1 MYTLTSVSEAEF
13 DTLADIWE
21 ASVRATH
28 DFLAEED
35 FQFFRGMV
43 RSGIF
48 REVTITGLRDAS
60 GQLLGFSGTHGTSLE
75 MLFLR
80 PDIRG
85 KGAGKLLLLHA
96 IENQGITHVDVNE
109 QNPLALGFYR
119 HFGFDV
125 VRRSEVDG
133 TGKPYPILHLVR

>member
-28 DFLAEED
+28 GFLAAGD
-35 FQFFRGMV
+35 FQFFREMV

-48 REVTITGLRDAS
+48 HEVTVTGLRDAT

-119 HFGFDV
+119 HFGFEV